1 MVADVSGWAKGTAWL
16 FLRLQVFGTLRLA
29 THPTSL
35 TLAIG
40 FFGNIGESGAHVILF
55 NRLLY
60 TKQIFLAYLEVVS
73 KLIPYSFAM
82 YVMSLPW

>member
-29 THPTSL
+29 AHPTSL

-40 FFGNIGESGAHVILF
+40 FFGSIGESGTRHPLQQTTVYKAD
-55 NRLLY
+55 
-60 TKQIFLAYLEVVS
+60 
-73 KLIPYSFAM
+73 
-82 YVMSLPW
+82 LPSSP